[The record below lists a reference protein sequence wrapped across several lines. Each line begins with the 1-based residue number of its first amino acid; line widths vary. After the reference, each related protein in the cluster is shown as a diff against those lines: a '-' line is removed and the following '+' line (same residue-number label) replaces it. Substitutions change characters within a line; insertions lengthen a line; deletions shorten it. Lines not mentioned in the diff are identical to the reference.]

1 MTRLMALVHQLCPRC
16 HRGKPFAGL
25 TRLHRRCPECGL
37 VFEREPGF
45 WMGSFYVNYGLGLA
59 VVVPLAIILLL
70 LGFSWSVVLIAGLAE
85 LALLSP
91 LIIRYSRLIWMY
103 MDQSIDP
110 R

>member
-1 MTRLMALVHQLCPRC
+1 MALIRQLCPRC
-16 HRGKPFAGL
+16 RRGGPFAGL
-25 TRLHRRCPECGL
+25 LRLHKSCPECGL

-45 WMGSFYVNYGLGLA
+45 WVGSLYINYMLGLA
-59 VVVPLAIILLL
+59 AVVPVGGVLLL
-70 LGFSWSVVLIAGLAE
+70 LGLSWKIISVVALGE
-85 LALLSP
+85 LVLLSP

>member
-1 MTRLMALVHQLCPRC
+1 VTRLTALIQQLCPRC
-16 HRGKPFAGL
+16 RRGKPFAGL
-25 TRLHRRCPECGL
+25 TRLHKSCPECGL

-45 WMGSFYVNYGLGLA
+45 WMGSFYVNYALGLA
-59 VVVPLAIILLL
+59 LVVPPAVVMLL
-70 LGFSWSVVLIAGLAE
+70 LGIPWSVIIAAALAE